1 MQCKELYKYECLINP
16 DCTKLI
22 KGEILGIIFLLFCMF
37 ILGTALFESNKW
49 VTDLFGVNISLYYLY
64 PVTIGICGLV
74 YLFGKFFKYYRYTIF
89 RFYFKKDFL
98 ILKIC
103 GIKTDKF
110 NNFNIITD
118 QYRIG
123 HWNSFKKEYFN
134 CIGIAN
140 DKKVYLIPV
149 ADGKQD
155 ELIEVLMNHIDKQV
169 ET

>member
-1 MQCKELYKYECLINP
+1 MHYKELYKYEHLINSA
-16 DCTKLI
+16 CTKLI
-22 KGEILGIIFLLFCMF
+22 VGEIFGIIFLIFCMF
-37 ILGTALFESNKW
+37 ILAPTPFESDKW
-49 VTDLFGVNISLYYLY
+49 AIDLFGVSISLYYLY
-64 PVTIGICGLV
+64 PIISSICGLV
-74 YLFGKFFKYYRYTIF
+74 YLFRNFFKYYRYTIF

-103 GIKTDKF
+103 GIKTVKF

-123 HWNSFKKEYFN
+123 HWNGFKKEYFN

-155 ELIEVLMNHIDKQV
+155 ELIEVLMNQVDKQV
-169 ET
+169 KA